1 MTMRSQPR
9 LEPHVTC
16 NIKHRAGEAYSA
28 GWLQATAASP
38 FVNVTTIKIAAREGA
53 DDKLLG
59 WK

>member
-9 LEPHVTC
+9 LEPHVTHS
-16 NIKHRAGEAYSA
+16 IAGEAYSA

-38 FVNVTTIKIAAREGA
+38 FVNVTAIKIATREGA